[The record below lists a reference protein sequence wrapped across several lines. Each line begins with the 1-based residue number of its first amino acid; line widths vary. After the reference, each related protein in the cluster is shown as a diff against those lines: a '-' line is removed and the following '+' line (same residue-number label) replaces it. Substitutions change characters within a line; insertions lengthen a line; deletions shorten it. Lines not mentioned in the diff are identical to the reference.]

1 MISEKYL
8 ISSYKKLKPEIEKC
22 LTKFEKT
29 GKSKDEDIFPEL
41 CFCLLTPQSNAKRCW
56 GAVEELLERNL
67 LFDGSKEE
75 LAKIL
80 RDKTRFHNCKAENIV
95 SARKLLQ
102 KIRFCGML
110 NIKDDLQMRAEL
122 AERVKGMGYKEAS
135 HFMRNIGR
143 GKKIAILDRHV
154 LRFLMS
160 FKVLDEIPENL
171 SVKGYLETENLYV
184 NFSKRIS
191 IPPDHLDMLI
201 WFHST
206 GEFFK

>member
-1 MISEKYL
+1 MISEKNL

-22 LTKFEKT
+22 MTKFEKT

-56 GAVEELLERNL
+56 SAVEELLEKKL

-75 LAKIL
+75 LAKTL
-80 RDKTRFHNCKAENIV
+80 RDKTRFHNCKAGNIV
-95 SARKLLQ
+95 SARKLL
-102 KIRFCGML
+102 REPTFCGIL
-110 NIKDDLQMRAEL
+110 NIKDDLQMRIEL
-122 AERVKGMGYKEAS
+122 VERVKGMGYKEAS

-160 FKVLDEIPENL
+160 YKVLDQIPENL
-171 SVKGYLETENLYV
+171 SESRYLEIEILYV
-184 NFSKRIS
+184 DFSKRIS